1 MTPVLQSCLP
11 PLPSFHRDVTIP
23 LIACNYSLYSTYS
36 VPVEKEM
43 ATHSSILAW
52 KIPWTEKPGR
62 LQSMESQGVGHNL
75 ATTPPPPPCTRHG
88 SKHFTC
94 VLAHLTLLIAWGY
107 YCILRK
113 LRQRDC
119 LNLSR
124 VTQPSNGRVGMR
136 TGNLIAKSRLLM
148 HVLDSQ
154 LPAPYNCSIPP
165 HPPLYWSWTLE
176 RSLKRCQLGEVW
188 IVNGYLYLCF
198 L

>member
-165 HPPLYWSWTLE
+165 PIPLYIGPGHW
-176 RSLKRCQLGEVW
+176 KGP
-188 IVNGYLYLCF
+188 
-198 L
+198 